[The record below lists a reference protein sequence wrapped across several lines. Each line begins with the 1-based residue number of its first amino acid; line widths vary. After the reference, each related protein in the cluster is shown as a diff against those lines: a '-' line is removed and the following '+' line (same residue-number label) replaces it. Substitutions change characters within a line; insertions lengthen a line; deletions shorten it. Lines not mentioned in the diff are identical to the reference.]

1 MALARSVEEFLRQH
15 HVDYQLVNHPRTVSS
30 MRTAQAAHIP
40 GERLAKSVLLED
52 EIDYLMAVIPS
63 THRVD
68 LGKLHQQLHR
78 HVGLAIEDEVVAL
91 FPDCDPGAIPAV
103 GAAYRVETIVDDS
116 LLQQPEIYF
125 EAGDHQALVRV
136 SGPAFGAMMT
146 DVQHGQ
152 IARHV

>member
-15 HVDYQLVNHPRTVSS
+15 HVDYQVVNHPRTVSS

-52 EIDYLMAVIPS
+52 EIDYLMVVIPS

-78 HVGLAIEDEVVAL
+78 QVGLAVEDEVVAL
-91 FPDCDPGAIPAV
+91 FPDCDPGAIPAI

-136 SGPAFGAMMT
+136 SGPTFGAMMT